1 MSTNEKQSKFSDDDL
16 KSLQDLQEKY
26 FQIQQKL
33 GNVKITRL
41 NLEKQLEEL
50 NGVEKSIENEYL
62 LLKDEEV
69 KVVDDFT
76 AKYGQG
82 SLDTKTGLFTKK
94 D

>member
-1 MSTNEKQSKFSDDDL
+1 MATNEKQSKFSEEDL
-16 KSLQDLQEKY
+16 GTLRDLQEKY

-50 NGVEKSIENEYL
+50 DGVEKSIENEYIS
-62 LLKDEEV
+62 LKDEEV

-76 AKYGQG
+76 EKYGHG

>member
-1 MSTNEKQSKFSDDDL
+1 MSKQETQSKFNEDDL
-16 KSLQDLQEKY
+16 KSLRDLQEKY

-41 NLEKQLEEL
+41 NLEKQMDEL
-50 NGVEKSIENEYL
+50 DGVEKSIENDYL
-62 LLKDEEV
+62 LLKEEEV
-69 KVVDDFT
+69 KIVDDFT
-76 AKYGQG
+76 EKYGQG